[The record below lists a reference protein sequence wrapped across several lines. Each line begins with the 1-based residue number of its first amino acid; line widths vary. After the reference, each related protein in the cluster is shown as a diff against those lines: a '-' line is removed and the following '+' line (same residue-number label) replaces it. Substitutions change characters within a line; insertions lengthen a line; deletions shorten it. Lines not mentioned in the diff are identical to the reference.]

1 MNEQKDR
8 QGIAVSESI
17 SAATSTV
24 SFSSMIDVETERLTD
39 PQRALLI
46 EMVKR
51 LSDGSTAIRYISKRG
66 DAGSVDYEHC
76 LIAVDSP
83 DGVTQFLLT
92 ARNGEGKFMPSIFN
106 LRFFNLISGSNGVV
120 FYYNNVTWEN
130 FSGVTIQGP
139 SDPSQAEAW
148 RIAGKK
154 YWEETG
160 GFFDANHFNYIYY
173 GQKYQNIGPHKELT
187 DADILDL
194 AEQIRNGKVNKQR
207 TELRFSHFAHIAERL
222 SQLVQI
228 STHHEELIVEGPNS
242 GLQRQV

>member
-173 GQKYQNIGPHKELT
+173 GQNYQAILLTLQKDFRSWYKYQLIMRSLSLRGQIQVYKGKFELSI
-187 DADILDL
+187 D
-194 AEQIRNGKVNKQR
+194 NF
-207 TELRFSHFAHIAERL
+207 RFRAI
-222 SQLVQI
+222 
-228 STHHEELIVEGPNS
+228 
-242 GLQRQV
+242 